1 MNSSFIT
8 SKWSVQ
14 HSVDLQ
20 HWRKFEPFRPLEQQ
34 VKATGGRWV
43 PDLQSFNAH
52 TCLPVLPFGQH
63 QARTCFCRSD
73 RLGQHS
79 HIFMRWKVSTVI
91 LLVGCTLL
99 RGSGPGLSKG
109 R

>member
-43 PDLQSFNAH
+43 LNLQSLNPH
-52 TCLPVLPFGQH
+52 SRLPVLLFGQ
-63 QARTCFCRSD
+63 A
-73 RLGQHS
+73 
-79 HIFMRWKVSTVI
+79 
-91 LLVGCTLL
+91 
-99 RGSGPGLSKG
+99 
-109 R
+109 